1 MKGKCF
7 QKILFVSLLLVPV
20 ILLAYGVRSLVKIG
34 DNTGYAPKQPIP
46 FSHKLHAGDNQ
57 IPCQYC
63 HVGVDKSKH
72 AVVPPMNVCMN
83 CHQVVKLDSPYIQKL
98 REMYENGEAIEWIK
112 VHDLPDHV
120 RFTHER
126 HIAAGLDCT
135 QCHGDVGNM
144 ERVEQVETLQ
154 MGFCIDCH
162 RKKDAPT
169 HCESC
174 HY

>member
-1 MKGKCF
+1 
-7 QKILFVSLLLVPV
+7 
-20 ILLAYGVRSLVKIG
+20 LVKLG

-72 AVVPPMNVCMN
+72 AVVPAMNICMN

-98 REMYENGEAIEWIK
+98 RDMYANGQPLEWIK

-135 QCHGDVGNM
+135 QCHGDVGSM
-144 ERVEQVETLQ
+144 ERVSQVKTLQ

-162 RKKDAPT
+162 REKNAPT